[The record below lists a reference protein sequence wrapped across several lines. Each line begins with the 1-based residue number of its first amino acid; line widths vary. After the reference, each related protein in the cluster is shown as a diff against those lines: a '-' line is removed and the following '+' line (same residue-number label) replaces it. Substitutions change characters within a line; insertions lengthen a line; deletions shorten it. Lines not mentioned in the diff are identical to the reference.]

1 MPPGRRTP
9 TRTARAARRH
19 TARSLATLRAVL
31 IGAVHS
37 GRVVVG
43 NIVELK
49 ARRGAANETRVFAS
63 AELRALQQ
71 LQELCEKAI
80 AAGGLDAGGPTALD
94 FTVAVHR
101 ATKGTGWSVRFHR
114 GEASG

>member
-1 MPPGRRTP
+1 M
-9 TRTARAARRH
+9 
-19 TARSLATLRAVL
+19 
-31 IGAVHS
+31 
-37 GRVVVG
+37 G

-49 ARRGAANETRVFAS
+49 ARRGGANKTEIFAS

-101 ATKGTGWSVRFHR
+101 ATKGTGWSVRFRR
-114 GEASG
+114 GAATGL